1 MSQLITF
8 LDMSGYGIF
17 IWPAFGISAIVLLG
31 ILVHSQRFLKQTEK
45 ELEILNN
52 QVDTSDTA

>member
-1 MSQLITF
+1 MSQFITF
-8 LDMSGYGIF
+8 LDMSGYAIF

-31 ILVHSQRFLKQTEK
+31 ILVNSQRFLKHTEK
-45 ELEILNN
+45 ELETLNN

>member
-1 MSQLITF
+1 MSQFFTF
-8 LDMSGYGIF
+8 LDLSGYGIF

-31 ILVHSQRFLKQTEK
+31 ILVHSQRFLRQTEK

>member
-1 MSQLITF
+1 MSQFFTF

-31 ILVHSQRFLKQTEK
+31 ILVHSQRFLRQTEK

-52 QVDTSDTA
+52 QVNTSDTA

>member
-1 MSQLITF
+1 MSQFFTF

-17 IWPAFGISAIVLLG
+17 IWAAFGISAIVLLG
-31 ILVHSQRFLKQTEK
+31 ILVHSQRFLRQTEK

>member
-1 MSQLITF
+1 MSQLFTF

-52 QVDTSDTA
+52 QLDSSDTA

>member
-1 MSQLITF
+1 MSQFFTF

-31 ILVHSQRFLKQTEK
+31 ILVHSRRFLRQTEK

-52 QVDTSDTA
+52 QVNTSDTA

>member
-52 QVDTSDTA
+52 QLDSSDTA

>member
-1 MSQLITF
+1 MSQLFTF

-31 ILVHSQRFLKQTEK
+31 ILVHSQRFLRQTEK

>member
-1 MSQLITF
+1 MSQFFTI

-17 IWPAFGISAIVLLG
+17 IWPAFGISAKVLLG
-31 ILVHSQRFLKQTEK
+31 ILVHSQRFLKRTEK
-45 ELEILNN
+45 ELETLNN

>member
-1 MSQLITF
+1 MSQFFTF

-31 ILVHSQRFLKQTEK
+31 ILVHSRRFLRQTEK

>member
-1 MSQLITF
+1 MSQFFTF
-8 LDMSGYGIF
+8 LDMSGYAMF

-31 ILVHSQRFLKQTEK
+31 ILVHSQRFLKHTEK
-45 ELEILNN
+45 ELETLNN

>member
-1 MSQLITF
+1 MSQLFTF

-31 ILVHSQRFLKQTEK
+31 ILVHSRRFLRQTEK

>member
-1 MSQLITF
+1 MSQFFTF

-31 ILVHSQRFLKQTEK
+31 ILVHSQRFLKRTEQ
-45 ELEILNN
+45 ELETLNN
-52 QVDTSDTA
+52 QLDTSDTS

>member
-1 MSQLITF
+1 MSQFFTF

-31 ILVHSQRFLKQTEK
+31 ILVHSQRFLRQTEN